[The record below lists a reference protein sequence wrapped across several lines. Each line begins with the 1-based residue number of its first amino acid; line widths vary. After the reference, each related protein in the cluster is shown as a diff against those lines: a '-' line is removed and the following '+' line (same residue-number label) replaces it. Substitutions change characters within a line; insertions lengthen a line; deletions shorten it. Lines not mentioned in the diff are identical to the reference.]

1 MPAGTRIADSR
12 ADPQG
17 TLFLDF
23 FQTDRDGHRKGI
35 IAIDLKGL
43 P

>member
-1 MPAGTRIADSR
+1 LPIAV
-12 ADPQG
+12 DPQG

-23 FQTDRDGHRKGI
+23 FQTDRDGRRKGI
-35 IAIDLKGL
+35 VVIDLKDL